1 MQDIVY
7 RMCKNKIN
15 MGMYET
21 QEYMQLMLD
30 VFFAGERITVEHYQE
45 LTQLLKSRH
54 EEGYDG

>member
-1 MQDIVY
+1 MQKIVY
-7 RMCKNKIN
+7 TMCKNKIN

-45 LTQLLKSRH
+45 LTQLLKSRY
-54 EEGYDG
+54 EEL